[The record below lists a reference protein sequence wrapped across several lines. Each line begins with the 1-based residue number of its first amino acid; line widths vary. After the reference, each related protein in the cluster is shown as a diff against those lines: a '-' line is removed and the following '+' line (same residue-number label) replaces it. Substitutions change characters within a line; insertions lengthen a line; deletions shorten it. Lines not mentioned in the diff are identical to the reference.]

1 MKDTNKLRMAEQFLN
16 HALGFVYLLTG
27 EQYFITKKTPSH
39 SSTHRLSGEVPIK
52 CDDVAVYFSMEEWD
66 YIEGQKKIYKDVVME
81 TQQALRTIEISGN
94 ESSGHCEAN
103 INTELICEKGEYER
117 PNKPLPQGET
127 SSAVLKDESD
137 AEVVSSAGDQPVMSH
152 LEAPQQEI
160 YNCISSDG
168 SVVEVLLNTEQIVE
182 LTVEHRLEAL
192 KEEIHDHTSSGDVNV
207 AHQTKDLGQKNCE
220 DISTVNSFKTE
231 GCNGDDIKESSAIIY
246 LSENTA
252 EDINTDPIQQI
263 QGKLTDRYLPKELFH
278 KRQNLQSNKTRY
290 PQQKLNFYCN
300 NAPSTSMTVNTQ
312 EPANGVKC
320 VGGIKPKSYSV
331 PKPYVCQICGKGFF
345 QRLQFV
351 KHSRIHMRKDAHVCQ
366 VCGIAFTQAS
376 DLHRHHKTHTG
387 ERPHICNLCGKRFS
401 YNFNLVTHLRTH
413 TGEKPYVCQECG
425 KRFSHGSSLGT
436 HQRTHTG
443 EKPFVCQ
450 ECGKGFSQGSSLVT
464 HHRTHTGE
472 KTYVHQERGKDFS

>member
-127 SSAVLKDESD
+127 SSVVLKDESD

-168 SVVEVLLNTEQIVE
+168 SVVEVLLNTEQTVD

-207 AHQTKDLGQKNCE
+207 AHQTKDLEQKHCE
-220 DISTVNSFKTE
+220 DISTVPQE
-231 GCNGDDIKESSAIIY
+231 DIKGH
-246 LSENTA
+246 L
-252 EDINTDPIQQI
+252 
-263 QGKLTDRYLPKELFH
+263 LTL
-278 KRQNLQSNKTRY
+278 
-290 PQQKLNFYCN
+290 
-300 NAPSTSMTVNTQ
+300 
-312 EPANGVKC
+312 
-320 VGGIKPKSYSV
+320 
-331 PKPYVCQICGKGFF
+331 
-345 QRLQFV
+345 
-351 KHSRIHMRKDAHVCQ
+351 
-366 VCGIAFTQAS
+366 
-376 DLHRHHKTHTG
+376 
-387 ERPHICNLCGKRFS
+387 
-401 YNFNLVTHLRTH
+401 
-413 TGEKPYVCQECG
+413 
-425 KRFSHGSSLGT
+425 
-436 HQRTHTG
+436 
-443 EKPFVCQ
+443 
-450 ECGKGFSQGSSLVT
+450 
-464 HHRTHTGE
+464 
-472 KTYVHQERGKDFS
+472 